1 MTIGIAVFNQ
11 KGGAG
16 KTTVTVNLA
25 AAFASQGASVLVCDL
40 DGQASLSSAVGL
52 DETVYTD
59 PEESIYT
66 FLITKQGDPNRMVLQ
81 APNDDFDVLPGDT
94 RTYMADIE
102 LLTVRN
108 RELRLTRLFKKIR
121 KRYDFILVDCP
132 PHLGVIS
139 DNALMA
145 CRHLLVPARMQHTY
159 MRRFDKLMEQIDDLE
174 DEYDVRIGLIG
185 VVPVAYL
192 GYPDEKAYLE
202 ALKAEMPGG
211 VAPELRWRDTAIEE
225 ARTQG
230 YSVFSYKPAKKHRE
244 ESLRKMS
251 GRVSLGG
258 EIRAGTPQERR
269 SHDHAEAE
277 SAEGHIQE
285 IEGSAHHTGQNQMT
299 TATPSPSISIGTCR
313 WSWIRPITCGKRN
326 SPALPAPNSA
336 RLCCAMRWHGKVRS
350 SPTTIGHRNRKRN
363 D

>member
-40 DGQASLSSAVGL
+40 DGQASLSAAVGL
-52 DETVYTD
+52 DEAIYTD
-59 PEESIYT
+59 PDESIYT
-66 FLITKQGDPNRMVLQ
+66 FLITKQGDPNRMILP

-94 RTYMADIE
+94 RTYMADME
-102 LLTVRN
+102 LLPARN

-121 KRYDFILVDCP
+121 KRYDYILVDCP

-145 CRHLLVPARMQHTY
+145 CRRLLVPARMQHTY

-192 GYPDEKAYLE
+192 GYPDERAYLK

-230 YSVFSYKPAKKHRE
+230 HSVFSYKPSKKHRE
-244 ESLRKMS
+244 ESLRKC
-251 GRVSLGG
+251 RDEYLLV
-258 EIRAGTPQERR
+258 AQYVQERTR
-269 SHDHAEAE
+269 EE
-277 SAEGHIQE
+277 V
-285 IEGSAHHTGQNQMT
+285 T
-299 TATPSPSISIGTCR
+299 
-313 WSWIRPITCGKRN
+313 
-326 SPALPAPNSA
+326 
-336 RLCCAMRWHGKVRS
+336 
-350 SPTTIGHRNRKRN
+350 
-363 D
+363 